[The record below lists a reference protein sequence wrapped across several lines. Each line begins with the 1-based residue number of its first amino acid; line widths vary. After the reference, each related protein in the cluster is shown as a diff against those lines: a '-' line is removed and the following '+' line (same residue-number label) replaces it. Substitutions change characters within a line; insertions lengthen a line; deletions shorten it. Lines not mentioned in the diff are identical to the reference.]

1 MMSDCPHLSTR
12 GGRQSLEPPKT
23 LTSSKFT
30 SPKVTL
36 VLVYQHFARPLLFK
50 FDPEHIH
57 DLTMGLLSYLA
68 ERPSLL
74 SWVTSRLPVS
84 DDRLRTQVMGLD
96 FPNPVGLAAGLDK
109 NGLAIPVWAALGFGT
124 IELGSVT
131 FRGQVGNARP
141 RLFRLPENSAL
152 INRMGFNNEGSAA
165 IAERLSLLRGSGR
178 WPKIPVGINIG
189 KTKIVPNNLAPKD
202 YAGAMRVL
210 WSHGDYFVINVSSPN
225 TLRLREL
232 QATEALE
239 SILKSIHEVRESR
252 GFKPILIKIAPDLE
266 PGRVEEIAELAHK
279 HALDGII
286 ATNTTVT
293 RPGTTKN
300 LNEAGGL
307 SGKPLSELSLQ
318 TLRTL
323 ASISDLPIISVGGI
337 FSAEDAYD
345 RFAAGA
351 SLIQGYTAFVFH
363 GPTWGCDI
371 NQGLIKL
378 LNRDG
383 YKNLTELRKS
393 KAK

>member
-36 VLVYQHFARPLLFK
+36 VLVYHHFARPLLFK

-141 RLFRLPENSAL
+141 RLFRLP
-152 INRMGFNNEGSAA
+152 
-165 IAERLSLLRGSGR
+165 
-178 WPKIPVGINIG
+178 
-189 KTKIVPNNLAPKD
+189 
-202 YAGAMRVL
+202 
-210 WSHGDYFVINVSSPN
+210 
-225 TLRLREL
+225 
-232 QATEALE
+232 
-239 SILKSIHEVRESR
+239 
-252 GFKPILIKIAPDLE
+252 
-266 PGRVEEIAELAHK
+266 
-279 HALDGII
+279 
-286 ATNTTVT
+286 
-293 RPGTTKN
+293 
-300 LNEAGGL
+300 
-307 SGKPLSELSLQ
+307 
-318 TLRTL
+318 
-323 ASISDLPIISVGGI
+323 
-337 FSAEDAYD
+337 
-345 RFAAGA
+345 
-351 SLIQGYTAFVFH
+351 
-363 GPTWGCDI
+363 
-371 NQGLIKL
+371 
-378 LNRDG
+378 
-383 YKNLTELRKS
+383 
-393 KAK
+393 